1 MKLGLE
7 IYDLYRMNP
16 TLFTVNNSININKE
30 KGTEIRNDL
39 RYFFVIRKP
48 DDPDKIC
55 FSVLLKNNEKTLIN
69 TIWFSAF
76 IGIAKTNFAPG
87 LDEQSSFY
95 IKSSNLG
102 GGSYLYGY
110 TKEYFKL
117 PPETTLE
124 ILYFEIPKDK
134 LSTEGSL
141 EFYFGSESI
150 KKISFTASWKEGEV
164 KDKLKEV
171 NSENFLKFLKYKNN
185 KTVFE
190 SCWLFLKRSFKT
202 LKSFLRKVKNW
213 FVKDTNF

>member
-1 MKLGLE
+1 
-7 IYDLYRMNP
+7 MNP
-16 TLFTVNNSININKE
+16 TLFTVNNNLNVNKDKE
-30 KGTEIRNDL
+30 KEIKSDL
-39 RYFFVIRKP
+39 RYFFVIRNPNDK
-48 DDPDKIC
+48 DKIC
-55 FSVLLKNNEKTLIN
+55 FSVLLKNNQKTLIN

-76 IGIAKTNFAPG
+76 IGIVKTNFAPG

-134 LSTEGSL
+134 LGNSGSL

-150 KKISFTASWKEGEV
+150 KKISFTASWEKGEI
-164 KDKLKEV
+164 KDKLKEI
-171 NSENFLKFLKYKNN
+171 NSDNFLKFLVYKNK

-190 SCWLFLKRSFKT
+190 SVWLFIIRSFKN
-202 LKSFLRKVKNW
+202 LKSFFKKIQNW
-213 FVKDTNF
+213 FVKDINF

>member
-1 MKLGLE
+1 M
-7 IYDLYRMNP
+7 
-16 TLFTVNNSININKE
+16 
-30 KGTEIRNDL
+30 
-39 RYFFVIRKP
+39 
-48 DDPDKIC
+48 
-55 FSVLLKNNEKTLIN
+55 
-69 TIWFSAF
+69 
-76 IGIAKTNFAPG
+76 
-87 LDEQSSFY
+87 
-95 IKSSNLG
+95 
-102 GGSYLYGY
+102 
-110 TKEYFKL
+110 
-117 PPETTLE
+117 E

>member
-1 MKLGLE
+1 
-7 IYDLYRMNP
+7 MNP
-16 TLFTVNNSININKE
+16 ALFTVNNNLNINKE
-30 KGTEIRNDL
+30 KQPEIKHDL
-39 RYFFVIRKP
+39 RYFFVIRNP
-48 DDPDKIC
+48 DDNDKIC
-55 FSVLLKNNEKTLIN
+55 FSILLKNNQKTLIN

-124 ILYFEIPKDK
+124 ILYFEIPKEK
-134 LSTEGSL
+134 LETNGSL

-150 KKISFTASWKEGEV
+150 KKISFTASWETGEV
-164 KDKLKEV
+164 KDKLKEI
-171 NSENFLKFLKYKNN
+171 NSENFLIFLVYKNK
-185 KTVFE
+185 KTIFE
-190 SCWLFLKRSFKT
+190 STWLFIKKIFKSFK
-202 LKSFLRKVKNW
+202 SFFKKAKNW
-213 FVKDTNF
+213 FVKDSNF

>member
-1 MKLGLE
+1 
-7 IYDLYRMNP
+7 MNP
-16 TLFTVNNSININKE
+16 TLFTVNNNLNVNKGKE
-30 KGTEIRNDL
+30 TEIKKDL
-39 RYFFVIRKP
+39 RYFFVIRNP
-48 DDPDKIC
+48 NDSDKIC

-76 IGIAKTNFAPG
+76 VGIAKTSFAPG

-110 TKEYFKL
+110 TKEHFKL

-134 LSTEGSL
+134 LSTAGSL

-150 KKISFTASWKEGEV
+150 KKISFTASWENDEI
-164 KDKLKEV
+164 KDKLEEI
-171 NSENFLKFLKYKNN
+171 NSENFLNFLKYKNS

-190 SCWLFLKRSFKT
+190 SCWLFLKRSFKS
-202 LKSFLRKVKNW
+202 LKSFLKRVRNW
-213 FVKDTNF
+213 FIKDANF